1 MKILHICVTGPYTD
15 DWNYQ
20 ENLLTKYQAKA
31 GSHVSILASQWAWKE
46 DGKIE
51 KIVQTCYRNK
61 AGVTVY
67 RLPIKGDR
75 DVFYRY
81 KRFDGFLETIEFISP
96 DIIFIHNL
104 QFFDIDKIIEYAK
117 LYIVRIYADNHADF
131 TNSARSVAAK
141 IFYKTVWRYYAK
153 KLEPFVAKFYGVLP
167 IRLDFLKDIYGL
179 STEKLELLVMGADDD
194 KIFEAKEGRAREV
207 IRSKYGIKPDEFL
220 VMTGGKIDEWKTQ
233 TLLLMQAV
241 GKIQNE
247 KIKLIVFG
255 SAIPELIQKVNELSD
270 GKKVQYI
277 GWIAS
282 DLSYNYWS
290 AADLAVFPGRHS
302 VFWEQ
307 VAGMGIPMICKY
319 WEGTTHVDVGGNV
332 IFLKQ
337 DSVEEIQSILQYLL
351 TNPGEYQKM
360 LDVACGKGKEK
371 FSYKEISRKAIQME

>member
-1 MKILHICVTGPYTD
+1 
-15 DWNYQ
+15 
-20 ENLLTKYQAKA
+20 
-31 GSHVSILASQWAWKE
+31 
-46 DGKIE
+46 
-51 KIVQTCYRNK
+51 
-61 AGVTVY
+61 
-67 RLPIKGDR
+67 
-75 DVFYRY
+75 
-81 KRFDGFLETIEFISP
+81 
-96 DIIFIHNL
+96 
-104 QFFDIDKIIEYAK
+104 
-117 LYIVRIYADNHADF
+117 
-131 TNSARSVAAK
+131 
-141 IFYKTVWRYYAK
+141 
-153 KLEPFVAKFYGVLP
+153 
-167 IRLDFLKDIYGL
+167 
-179 STEKLELLVMGADDD
+179 MGADDD
-194 KIFEAKEGRAREV
+194 KIIEAKEGRAREV
-207 IRSKYGIKPDEFL
+207 IRNKYGIKPDEFL

-255 SAIPELIQKVNELSD
+255 SAIPELIQKINELSD

-351 TNPGEYQKM
+351 ANPGEYQKM